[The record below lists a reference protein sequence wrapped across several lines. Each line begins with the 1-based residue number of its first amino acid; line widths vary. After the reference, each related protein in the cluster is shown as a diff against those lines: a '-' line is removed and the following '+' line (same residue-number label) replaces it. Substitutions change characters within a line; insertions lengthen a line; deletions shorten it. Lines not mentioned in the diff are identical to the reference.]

1 MYDQRKINKNIND
14 FLKLAGYLIVEN
26 NPSPAPSSQ
35 SIRLEMA
42 DAGILDPRMHLFFAL
57 TRDIA
62 NLVLRNDIVRLYG
75 LAQRVA
81 SFFPNLLKK
90 TSASLPSS
98 PSHETT
104 KGVK

>member
-1 MYDQRKINKNIND
+1 MRSKKNKNAND
-14 FLKLAGYLIVEN
+14 ILKLAGYLIVEN

-42 DAGILDPRMHLFFAL
+42 DAGILDPRMHLFFAR

-62 NLVLRNDIVRLYG
+62 NLVLINDIIRLCG

-81 SFFPNLLKK
+81 SFLPNLLKK
-90 TSASLPSS
+90 ISASLPSS

>member
-1 MYDQRKINKNIND
+1 M
-14 FLKLAGYLIVEN
+14 KLAGYLIVEN

-42 DAGILDPRMHLFFAL
+42 DAGILDPRMHLFFAR

-62 NLVLRNDIVRLYG
+62 NLVLINDIVRLYG

-81 SFFPNLLKK
+81 SFLK
-90 TSASLPSS
+90 TSNILNEPVWESFSDIYFCWEPSFAVANFLNLSL
-98 PSHETT
+98 
-104 KGVK
+104 KLW